1 MCYGRLSG
9 FVLSKIIIIQYYR
22 IVIIVAYRYSIF
34 IVYRFSLYTFG
45 EHAVPILSFLDV
57 R

>member
-45 EHAVPILSFLDV
+45 EHAVPFLSFLDV